1 MMVIDT
7 GSPVSSISQ
16 STYDRLLPTGFMIP
30 AGGRFLM
37 LRSPVLEGFPIA
49 DIRVHVSRRVT
60 IVGSEGIL
68 GLDFLQRFEHIHF
81 HVPTLRLTLT
91 YPTANRLN

>member
-1 MMVIDT
+1 MVIDT

-16 STYDRLLPTGFMIP
+16 HMYDRLSPTGFLTP

-49 DIRVHVSRRVT
+49 DLRVHISRRVT
-60 IVGSEGIL
+60 IVAAEGIL
-68 GLDFLQRFEHIHF
+68 GLDFLRRFEQVHF

-91 YPTANRLN
+91 YPPGERLN